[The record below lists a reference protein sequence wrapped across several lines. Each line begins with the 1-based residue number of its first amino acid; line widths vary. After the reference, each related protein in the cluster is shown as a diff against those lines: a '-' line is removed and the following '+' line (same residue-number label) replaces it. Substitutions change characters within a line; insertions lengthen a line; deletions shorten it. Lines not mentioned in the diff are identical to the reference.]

1 MNCGLI
7 FVLQKP
13 NAYVGFSEL
22 ITTTCWNIRF
32 LHAETTRSNS
42 DTLCRGTLLFSF
54 CTLTQIEIPLLT
66 ELTFSVTKR
75 IHVGLGY
82 DVQCISLTN
91 RNFLRTILTMTMNR
105 PFHDTE
111 ISVISAP
118 GWDGMCIVI
127 SSDWMIIH
135 LSQFFWNC
143 TGQVMKILMLQL
155 GSFHLRS
162 TCLLV
167 SSVSRGPLPA
177 QKLAMLFQ

>member
-1 MNCGLI
+1 MIYLVMHSHASQKRKRMNCKVVPSSHSEETQCSEMNCGLI

-118 GWDGMCIVI
+118 G
-127 SSDWMIIH
+127 
-135 LSQFFWNC
+135 
-143 TGQVMKILMLQL
+143 
-155 GSFHLRS
+155 
-162 TCLLV
+162 
-167 SSVSRGPLPA
+167 
-177 QKLAMLFQ
+177 